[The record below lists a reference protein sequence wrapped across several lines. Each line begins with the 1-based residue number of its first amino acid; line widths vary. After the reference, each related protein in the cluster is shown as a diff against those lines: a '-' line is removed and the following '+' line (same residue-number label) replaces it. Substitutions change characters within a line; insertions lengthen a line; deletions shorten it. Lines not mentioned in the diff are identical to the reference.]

1 MTQAFSS
8 FNQQVFNIFTSDDD
22 VAKRQTKY
30 LELNQRSNQIAHLIL
45 EAVEKSKS
53 QANQDGDWIIGVC
66 MKPSDSLVMILL
78 AILKAGA
85 AYLPIDVESPQNR
98 LEHVVNEAKPVMMIC
113 DDSSIKN
120 FKFLLTVKSIKF
132 DDLRR
137 ESIRMAKTN
146 IADEMMLTR
155 GSPNTKAVIIFTSG
169 STGWP
174 KGVRMSHH
182 TIFHRLAWQLKNRSF
197 SVSEKFS
204 VLKTDL
210 TFADH
215 LCELWCPLL
224 SGKAVV
230 IVPKNVV
237 KNPELFVP
245 LLGEYNIERL
255 LGVPTLIRSILLYLN
270 MQESNKT
277 KYMLT
282 WLKDWASSGESLT
295 VQLTREFFDYFP
307 HDRNILTNF
316 YGSTETNCDLTYFE
330 IKSKEQAEL
339 IDRVPLGI
347 PFPNTIVYILDP
359 RQGHEDR

>member
-1 MTQAFSS
+1 MKSHS
-8 FNQQVFNIFTSDDD
+8 QV
-22 VAKRQTKY
+22 
-30 LELNQRSNQIAHLIL
+30 
-45 EAVEKSKS
+45 
-53 QANQDGDWIIGVC
+53 NQDSDWIIGVC

-98 LEHVVNEAKPVMMIC
+98 LEHIVNEAKPVMVIC

-132 DDLRR
+132 DDLKG
-137 ESIRMAKTN
+137 ESSRMTKTN
-146 IADEMMLTR
+146 ILDEMMLTQ
-155 GSPNTKAVIIFTSG
+155 GSPDTKAVVIYTSG

-182 TIFHRLAWQLKNRSF
+182 TIFHRLAWQLNNRPF
-197 SVSEKFS
+197 GISEKFS
-204 VLKTDL
+204 VFKTPL

-215 LCELWCPLL
+215 ICELWCPLL

-230 IVPKNVV
+230 VVPKNVV
-237 KNPELFVP
+237 KNPEIFVP
-245 LLGEYNIERL
+245 LLEEYNIERL
-255 LGVPTLIRSILLYLN
+255 LSVPTLIRGILLYLN

-277 KYMLT
+277 KYMLSR
-282 WLKDWASSGESLT
+282 LKRWGSSGEALT
-295 VQLTREFFDYFP
+295 VQLAREFFEYFP

-316 YGSTETNCDLTYFE
+316 YGCSEINCDVTYFE
-330 IKSKEQAEL
+330 IKFKEQAEL

-347 PFPNTIVYILDP
+347 PFPNTIVYILDGEMKIVDEGEIGEICCAGVMVSDGYISGRESDSFIP
-359 RQGHEDR
+359 NPHETKERELL